1 MRRGPISAAAIAV
14 GCQPPLPVVAAHCD
28 ETEYARHVARQP
40 ICVMY
45 RRQQLQTYR
54 RFKVRWPDLG
64 DWLIEPLPERVGRL
78 GGERREAPS
87 FRLSYLARPYL
98 YYLAL
103 TDRLRLDM
111 PWLLAVGCTRPLV
124 VVSRLGIDLGIDRL
138 VGEASALGFNRVAIR
153 QAISWSLARI
163 AMHEG
168 VRDPNLLRVEH
179 VDRLLAGIRDF
190 ADHTDIDLFFG
201 STEAFR
207 RGRAKSWITHAG
219 QLGVLL
225 YHRGQSDR
233 QPRKSMPDYAVHP
246 LLPPA
251 MWALVERWLT
261 AAKPHIRPS
270 TLYHRELAI
279 RRFLEHLVL
288 IAPDIARFEQVTR
301 DHVESFICAMAQQA
315 QPARG
320 TILSVAARRDR
331 IASLGVF
338 FRETAAWNWEGA
350 PPRQLV
356 DWRDKPRALHR
367 VPRFIPADELA
378 RVMEGIAALPC
389 PYQRAALLTARWS
402 GARRDEIRRLAID
415 SLDRYP
421 DGTHRLRL
429 PAGKTARERVVP
441 LHDEAAKALH
451 TIVALRKGV
460 PDRKLVDERTSEPV
474 RFLFMMHGK
483 LLSNFYLFE
492 MALEKAC
499 KTADLVDAHGHRTIT
514 AHRFRHTLG
523 TQLAERGAR
532 LDTIMSVL
540 GHQSSA
546 MSMVYARISDPEVL
560 RDYQAVL
567 GPGALIAG
575 PGAEAVRAGILSAD
589 AVDWLKTNFLK
600 TELELG
606 HCLRLPE
613 EGPCECDLY
622 LSCSRFVTTPAYA
635 PRLHDRRKVEATLAE
650 DARERGWTREVERH
664 GCIIQRIDALLADL
678 GGPERCE

>member
-1 MRRGPISAAAIAV
+1 MRGGPVSAAAIAV
-14 GCQPPLPVVAAHCD
+14 GYPPRVPVVAVHCD
-28 ETEYARHVARQP
+28 EAEYASHVARQP
-40 ICVMY
+40 ICAMY

-54 RFKVRWPDLG
+54 RFMARWPDLT
-64 DWLIEPLPERVGRL
+64 DWLARPLPERVGRL
-78 GGERREAPS
+78 GGERREATT

-103 TDRLRLDM
+103 TDRLRLDL

-124 VVSRLGIDLGIDRL
+124 VVSRLGIDLGVDRL
-138 VGEASALGFNRVAIR
+138 VGEALALGFNRVAVR
-153 QAISWSLARI
+153 QAFSWSLARI

-168 VRDPNLLRVEH
+168 VRDPDLLRAEQI
-179 VDRLLAGIRDF
+179 DRLLAAIRDF
-190 ADHTDIDLFFG
+190 ADHADVGLFFG
-201 STEAFR
+201 SAEAYR
-207 RGRAKSWITHAG
+207 RGQAKSWITHAG

-233 QPRKSMPDYAVHP
+233 QPHKSMPAYAVHP
-246 LLPPA
+246 LLQPA
-251 MWALVERWLT
+251 MWALVERWLA
-261 AAKPHIRPS
+261 AAKPHLRPS
-270 TLYHRELAI
+270 TLYHRELAL

-288 IAPDIARFEQVTR
+288 IAPEIARFEEVTR
-301 DHVESFICAMAQQA
+301 DHIESFMGAMAQQT

-320 TILSVAARRDR
+320 TTLSVATRRDR
-331 IASLGVF
+331 TTSIGIF
-338 FRETAAWNWEGA
+338 FRETAAWDWEGA

-356 DWRDKPRALHR
+356 DRRDKPRAVHR

-429 PAGKTARERVVP
+429 PVGKTARERVVP
-441 LHDEAAKALH
+441 LHDDAAEALH
-451 TIVALRKGV
+451 AIVALRKDV
-460 PDRKLVDERTSEPV
+460 PDRKLVDERTGDPV
-474 RFLFMMHGK
+474 RFLFVMHGK
-483 LLSNFYLFE
+483 LLSAFYLFE
-492 MALEKAC
+492 KALAKVCRAVG
-499 KTADLVDAHGHRTIT
+499 LVDARGHHTIT

-540 GHQSSA
+540 GHQSPG

-575 PGAEAVRAGILSAD
+575 HGADAIRAGILSVD

-635 PRLHDRRKVEATLAE
+635 PRLRERRTVEAMLAE

-664 GCIIQRIDALLADL
+664 GCTIQRIDALLADL
-678 GGPERCE
+678 SGPGRCE